1 MKSKELMRM
10 RKKIDPIDESL
21 MSLLNKR
28 ASIAKAIGKIK
39 LKENLPIQ
47 NKEREEEI
55 LSKAERFDNSNF
67 ISSVFTK
74 IIKESR
80 KIQEKKWKSQ

>member
-10 RKKIDPIDESL
+10 RKKIDLIDESL

-39 LKENLPIQ
+39 LKESLPIQ

-80 KIQEKKWKSQ
+80 KIQEEKWKSQ

>member
-10 RKKIDPIDESL
+10 RKKIDLIDESL